1 MDEHAHHYVG
11 VEIGATKLQAI
22 RGTAEGRVLDALRV
36 PAAVE
41 GGAAAIQAQVTEMVC
56 RLCDTYDDVAAVG
69 IGFGG
74 PVDEASGRVVMSHQ
88 VEGWHNAPL
97 AADLEAACGRPCR
110 LCNDTDCATLAEAR
124 VGAGAGHDPAFYT
137 NIGSGI
143 GGGLYANGKLYT
155 GPFGAMEIGH
165 TWAYSRL
172 LARSDRVEDLCSG
185 WAIQRRAAEL
195 VESGRW
201 TVMPDPGDGA
211 VGPPDAAAVAR
222 AWLAGDPLATRLM
235 EDVLDTFATALCN
248 VISLVNP
255 RVVII
260 GGGVALLGPPL
271 LERLRAS
278 VQSQLLFKAF
288 ADNFSIL
295 PAQLGEDAVPV
306 GALLLAATEA
316 AIS

>member
-1 MDEHAHHYVG
+1 MDKHAHHYVG
-11 VEIGATKLQAI
+11 VEIGATKLQVI
-22 RGTAEGRVLDALRV
+22 RGTAEGRVLDALRA
-36 PAAVE
+36 PAE
-41 GGAAAIQAQVTEMVC
+41 GGAAAIQSQVTEMVC
-56 RLCDTYDDVAAVG
+56 RLCDTYDDVASVG

-88 VEGWHNAPL
+88 VEGWHDAPL

-110 LCNDTDCATLAEAR
+110 LGNDTDCATLAEAR

-172 LARSDRVEDLCSG
+172 LARSGRVEDLCSG

-195 VESGRW
+195 AEAGRW
-201 TVMPDPGDGA
+201 TATPDPSDGT

-222 AWLAGDPLATRLM
+222 AWLDEDPTATRLM
-235 EDVLDTFATALCN
+235 EDVIETFATALCN

-295 PAQLGEDAVPV
+295 SAQLGEDAVPV

-316 AIS
+316 EKS